1 MTHHLNFLIAAACLL
16 VTTGCAMTGTTTQP
30 EAPAVASVTKTAP
43 GSVEQTSVASVTA
56 IVEKVDVAAR
66 KVTLRTADGR
76 KTTLSV
82 GPEVKNLP
90 QVERGDEVIV
100 NYLESVAIHV
110 KKPGE
115 GRMGTVAGEDVQ
127 TAKLGEKPAGAAAR
141 TVQITA
147 RIVAIDR
154 AAEEVTLEDEAG
166 DRVTIDVRN
175 PEHYAVIAVGD
186 LVEITHTEAMAISVE
201 SVPVR

>member
-1 MTHHLNFLIAAACLL
+1 
-16 VTTGCAMTGTTTQP
+16 
-30 EAPAVASVTKTAP
+30 
-43 GSVEQTSVASVTA
+43 
-56 IVEKVDVAAR
+56 
-66 KVTLRTADGR
+66 
-76 KTTLSV
+76 
-82 GPEVKNLP
+82 
-90 QVERGDEVIV
+90 
-100 NYLESVAIHV
+100 
-110 KKPGE
+110 
-115 GRMGTVAGEDVQ
+115 VAGEDVQ

>member
-1 MTHHLNFLIAAACLL
+1 MMHRTRLVIAT
-16 VTTGCAMTGTTTQP
+16 VTAGLAMGCATTSTQP
-30 EAPAVASVTKTAP
+30 EPPAVASVTKTSP
-43 GSVEQTSVASVTA
+43 GSVERTDVASVTA
-56 IVEKVDVAAR
+56 VVEKVDVARR

-82 GPEVKNLP
+82 GPEVRNLP

-115 GRMGTVAGEDVQ
+115 GTMGMVAGEDVQ
-127 TAKLGEKPAGAAAR
+127 TAALGQKPGAAAAR

-147 RIVAIDR
+147 KIVAIDR
-154 AAEEVTLEDEAG
+154 EAEEVTLEDEDG
-166 DRVTIDVRN
+166 ERVTITVRN
-175 PEHYAVIAVGD
+175 PEHYDAIAVGD

-201 SVPVR
+201 SVPGT